1 MQVIV
6 QEKHITVYPD
16 DILALQH
23 TRRAGEFLHCV
34 AGTSSAW
41 RQSYLS
47 MHGPE
52 WGGWLEG
59 TLSTQLGQGQ
69 WLDGLVC
76 DLRVIYEDTMPHYGV
91 SPIPNTSQSNNPIKA
106 ESPVTGLQVLH
117 PKLDKVNQMHVA
129 VHIPTL
135 IVIQIISGGNATS
148 SWSDPV
154 SKNGVPFESSCPAAM
169 PEIEGGC
176 VRATLDT
183 WFSHVYVELSS
194 QGEHTLNIMASNS
207 LNSQTLSV
215 RVVSHIPVT
224 GLSIQPQGFSR
235 VLVDIPQVAISYVC
249 HCEKFASNL
258 FRI

>member
-1 MQVIV
+1 
-6 QEKHITVYPD
+6 
-16 DILALQH
+16 
-23 TRRAGEFLHCV
+23 
-34 AGTSSAW
+34 
-41 RQSYLS
+41 
-47 MHGPE
+47 
-52 WGGWLEG
+52 
-59 TLSTQLGQGQ
+59 
-69 WLDGLVC
+69 
-76 DLRVIYEDTMPHYGV
+76 
-91 SPIPNTSQSNNPIKA
+91 
-106 ESPVTGLQVLH
+106 
-117 PKLDKVNQMHVA
+117 MHVG
-129 VHIPTL
+129 VNIPTL

-154 SKNGVPFESSCPAAM
+154 SKNKVPFESSCPAEM

-207 LNSQTLSV
+207 LNSQTVNV

-235 VLVDIPQVAISYVC
+235 VLVDIPQVAISYAC
-249 HCEKFASNL
+249 HCERFASNL